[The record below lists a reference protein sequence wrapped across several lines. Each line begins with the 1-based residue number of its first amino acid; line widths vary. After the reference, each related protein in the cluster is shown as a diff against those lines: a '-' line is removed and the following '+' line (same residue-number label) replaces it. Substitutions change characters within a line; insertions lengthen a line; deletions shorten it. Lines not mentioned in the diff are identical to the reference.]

1 MKKFIT
7 GIVLA
12 CFVVLGMN
20 TATAQSL
27 STDAQRPEAIAK
39 QKVADISADLG
50 LSGDQQRSLFR
61 AYVQKEVNYDKYVTG
76 KDQKN
81 AAVIAE
87 KKKHDNQFAEAVKR
101 VLTPEQYK
109 KWQAMQK

>member
-7 GIVLA
+7 GIALV

-27 STDAQRPEAIAK
+27 SQDGQRPEAIAK
-39 QKVADISADLG
+39 QKVSDISVALG
-50 LSGDQQRSLFR
+50 LSGEQQRALFR
-61 AYVQKEVNYDKYVTG
+61 AYVQKEVGYTKSVTG
-76 KDQKN
+76 KDQKS

-87 KKKHDNQFAEAVKR
+87 KKKYDNQLSDAVKKA
-101 VLTPEQYK
+101 LTPEQFK

>member
-7 GIVLA
+7 GIALA

-20 TATAQSL
+20 SVTAQSL
-27 STDAQRPEAIAK
+27 SQDTQRPEAIAK
-39 QKVADISADLG
+39 QKVADISNELG
-50 LSGDQQRSLFR
+50 LTGDQQRSLFR
-61 AYVQKEVNYDKYVTG
+61 AYVQKEVNYSKHVTG

-87 KKKHDNQFAEAVKR
+87 KKKHDDQLAMAVKKI
-101 VLTPEQYK
+101 LTPEQYK
-109 KWQAMQK
+109 KWLAMQK

>member
-7 GIVLA
+7 GIAVA
-12 CFVVLGMN
+12 CFLVLGMN
-20 TATAQSL
+20 TVAAQSL
-27 STDAQRPEAIAK
+27 STNSQSPEVVAK
-39 QKVADISADLG
+39 QKVAELSEDLG

-61 AYVQKEVNYDKYVTG
+61 AYVQKEVNYDKHVTG
-76 KDQKN
+76 KDQKS

-87 KKKHDNQFAEAVKR
+87 KKKHDDQLAAAVKR

-109 KWQAMQK
+109 KWLAMQK